1 MYSTMATLL
10 DLTDADNLAHLNVI
24 GWGCPIPF
32 FGHVESSQIATVGI
46 NPSNREFVGN
56 DGIELIGHLRRL
68 PTLQS
73 LGLEDWAQADFK
85 AMYDILSACQQYFE
99 HNPYTGWFGTLQH
112 LIEPT
117 GHSYYSPLSNA
128 CHLDLVPW
136 ATSLKWGTMPPLV
149 RKKLIQQAASALL
162 RLIASSSLRVL
173 ILNGREVVR
182 QFENL
187 VGLQMTSQRVPSWD
201 LPRTSG
207 NSVAGVA
214 YHARLNWLAGLPLDR
229 ELLVLGYNHNL
240 QSSFGVTS
248 AVRHH
253 IRDWISTQYRIST

>member
-149 RKKLIQQAASALL
+149 RKKLIQQAASALFETY
-162 RLIASSSLRVL
+162 RFIITTSSH
-173 ILNGREVVR
+173 
-182 QFENL
+182 
-187 VGLQMTSQRVPSWD
+187 SQRPGSRASIRE
-201 LPRTSG
+201 PRRIADDFTASPIVG
-207 NSVAGVA
+207 PAAN
-214 YHARLNWLAGLPLDR
+214 LW
-229 ELLVLGYNHNL
+229 EL
-240 QSSFGVTS
+240 
-248 AVRHH
+248 RC
-253 IRDWISTQYRIST
+253 RCRISRPAELASRTAA